1 MVQCV
6 DRCCSQYT
14 RYRRWTRVAVLTETV
29 ELVEPG
35 ELGIRRDEPVPDV
48 HNAESSPAPLS
59 ISTQPALQPQGDGA
73 SAKAETQSPTTSE
86 GPRSSIDEEGSR
98 LKQRLKAAVK
108 SATGHS

>member
-1 MVQCV
+1 MQLTSH
-6 DRCCSQYT
+6 SQYT

-29 ELVEPG
+29 EIVEPG

-48 HNAESSPAPLS
+48 HTAEAAPAPLS
-59 ISTQPALQPQGDGA
+59 ISTQSPADGPG
-73 SAKAETQSPTTSE
+73 AKAETMPETQSPTTSD